1 MSVVKD
7 YILGLYEKE
16 SRLDGRKFDEFR
28 KVEVEYGI
36 SPKSAEG
43 SARVRI
49 GNTEVVAG
57 VKMDVGQP
65 YPDNPDEGT
74 IVVNAELL
82 PMSSPDFESG
92 PPSVVA
98 IELSRVV
105 DRAIRESGCLDTKKL
120 CIKKGEKVWTVFVD
134 IYPINDDGNLFD
146 AMSLAAMAAMKD
158 AKFPEYDKKTEKV
171 NYAKRTKTGLP
182 LKGTPLECTVIKI
195 NGKLLLDPS
204 VEEWKALDA
213 RLTVGFLDNGNIC
226 AMQKGGEKSLSV
238 KEISKMVEIAGEQVK
253 KLRKVL

>member
-1 MSVVKD
+1 M
-7 YILGLYEKE
+7 KE
-16 SRLDGRKFDEFR
+16 HIKKLLDNDLREDGRKLLEYR
-28 KVEVEYGI
+28 KNIKVEYGI

-43 SARVRI
+43 SAQVTI
-49 GNTEVVAG
+49 GDTVVVAG
-57 VKMDVGQP
+57 VKFGVGTP
-65 YPDNPDEGT
+65 FPDTPDEGVM
-74 IVVNAELL
+74 IVGAELI
-82 PMSSPDFESG
+82 PFSSPDFESG
-92 PPSVVA
+92 PPSIVA

-120 CIKKGEKVWTVFVD
+120 CIKKGEVVWTVFVD
-134 IYPINDDGNLFD
+134 MYPLNDDGNLFD
-146 AMSLAAMAAMKD
+146 AMSLAAIAAMKD
-158 AKFPEYDKKTEKV
+158 AKFPDYDKKTGKV
-171 NYAKRTKTGLP
+171 NYTKRTKTGLP

-195 NGKLLLDPS
+195 KDKLLLDPS